1 MFDFVHSLQE
11 DGFTVLNYAM
21 RLSASLLID
30 TTEKSHRIQVAEN
43 IEIVPVPA
51 IFNPRYPNPFKVP
64 EFLMVLEHIK
74 LQWSLKDARLGKDQ
88 VTS

>member
-1 MFDFVHSLQE
+1 M
-11 DGFTVLNYAM
+11 LNYAM

-64 EFLMVLEHIK
+64 EFLMVLGHIK
-74 LQWSLKDARLGKDQ
+74 LQ
-88 VTS
+88 